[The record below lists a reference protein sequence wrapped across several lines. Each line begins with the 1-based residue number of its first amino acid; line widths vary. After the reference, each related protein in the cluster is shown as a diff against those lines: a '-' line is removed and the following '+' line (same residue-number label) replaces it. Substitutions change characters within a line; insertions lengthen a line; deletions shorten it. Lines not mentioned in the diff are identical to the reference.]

1 MSNFKELVRLGKDAA
16 TRYTQGGKAV
26 TGFSAAFDN
35 GWGERKQTVW
45 LDCSLWGDRGV
56 KLAEHLTK
64 GSQIVVEGDIGT
76 REHDG
81 KTYITLDVR
90 EVKLVDGKRDNQ
102 AQPAHRQTGNG
113 TSRNNAPQPQR
124 REAANTGGRFE
135 DVPFDDSDPIPF

>member
-1 MSNFKELVRLGKDAA
+1 MSNFKDLVRLGKDAA
-16 TRYTQGGKAV
+16 TRYTQGGTPV
-26 TGFSAAFDN
+26 TGFSAAFDK
-35 GWGERKQTVW
+35 GWGDRKQTVW

-56 KLAEHLTK
+56 KLAEYLTK
-64 GSQIVVEGDIGT
+64 GSQVVVEGDIGT

-102 AQPAHRQTGNG
+102 AQGNG
-113 TSRNNAPQPQR
+113 TPRRNAPQPQR

-135 DVPFDDSDPIPF
+135 DVPLDDDIPFVTNRSRY

>member
-1 MSNFKELVRLGKDAA
+1 MSNFKELVRLGKDAV
-16 TRYTQGGKAV
+16 TRYTQGGTPV

-35 GWGERKQTVW
+35 GWGDRKQTVW

-56 KLAEHLTK
+56 KLAEYLTK

-102 AQPAHRQTGNG
+102 AQGNG
-113 TSRNNAPQPQR
+113 TPRRNAPQPQR
-124 REAANTGGRFE
+124 REVANTGGSFD
-135 DVPFDDSDPIPF
+135 DVPLEDDIPF

>member
-102 AQPAHRQTGNG
+102 AQRQTGNG
-113 TSRNNAPQPQR
+113 TSRNNAPQSQR
-124 REAANTGGRFE
+124 REVAPMDDF
-135 DVPFDDSDPIPF
+135 DSDSIPF